1 MDFKEEI
8 EIIVEFM
15 EDVMD
20 VMVCDGESGK
30 LVLIFMF
37 KVFGVYNIEVKIS
50 GNKFQIFFFIVL
62 VVLCEIVVVGE
73 LDLKFFNGEEL

>member
-15 EDVMD
+15 EDVID